1 VLAGFITA
9 SGLALI
15 ALPCPIKKKAP
26 SFGIYISS
34 QALRLVLL
42 AHYVKNAPLGLRVD
56 PSPKI
61 ALVAGS

>member
-1 VLAGFITA
+1 M
-9 SGLALI
+9 AL
-15 ALPCPIKKKAP
+15 LCPSKKRAP

-42 AHYVKNAPLGLRVD
+42 AHNVKNAPLGLRVD